1 MLKSSFRLYIPF
13 SSGEVRNY
21 IIVFHSFLCRFRF
34 VKKFKCLCGLAYAHV
49 PRVSS
54 KLSVMGTVP
63 LNCGESLINTAGL
76 KIRIRKAKDVVVS
89 EAQD

>member
-13 SSGEVRNY
+13 SSVEVKNY

-54 KLSVMGTVP
+54 KLSMMGTVP
-63 LNCGESLINTAGL
+63 LNCGEFVNQHGRAQNQDSEG
-76 KIRIRKAKDVVVS
+76 IRCGCK
-89 EAQD
+89 